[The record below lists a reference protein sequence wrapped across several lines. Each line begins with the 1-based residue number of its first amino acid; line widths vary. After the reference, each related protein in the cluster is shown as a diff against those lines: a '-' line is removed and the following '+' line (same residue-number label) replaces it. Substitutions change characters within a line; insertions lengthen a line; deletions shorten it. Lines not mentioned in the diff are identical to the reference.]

1 MKNKELST
9 VLGPAE
15 RQPPAEAGDKLRP
28 APSGDNDEKTVRSE
42 ETKSIE
48 AEKCREENCPNY
60 VPQDD
65 HLESFACQQ
74 MHLCRDCY
82 RNMISLHSVNPGVVI
97 EGDGPDYDPDTD
109 PYGWI
114 DQFHGDMR

>member
-1 MKNKELST
+1 MLIPRRICMKKTSNND
-9 VLGPAE
+9 E
-15 RQPPAEAGDKLRP
+15 RTLRP
-28 APSGDNDEKTVRSE
+28 DESAPA
-42 ETKSIE
+42 E
-48 AEKCREENCPNY
+48 AEKCREDKCPNY

-82 RNMISLHSVNPGVVI
+82 RNKISMHRVNPGVVI
-97 EGDGPDYDPDTD
+97 EGDGPDYDADDD

-114 DQFHGDMR
+114 DQFHAGMR